1 MPIFNWKLTN
11 RYQTIC
17 ALSTFMTLERFESN
31 KHILRYCNLCYKTR
45 DFNLFRISKSII
57 EYLCSWYFPSILGHN
72 RYLFVLFC
80 LSRFSYESSFQ
91 HFGLVSKLNIL
102 YENVTYYTTKDSKSL
117 NYSKLRSGYV
127 KIMGLLTFHE

>member
-1 MPIFNWKLTN
+1 MQLI
-11 RYQTIC
+11 
-17 ALSTFMTLERFESN
+17 
-31 KHILRYCNLCYKTR
+31 
-45 DFNLFRISKSII
+45 
-57 EYLCSWYFPSILGHN
+57 FPSILGHN